1 MVNPGKH
8 ADKKESGME
17 ETRQPKNGQIL
28 MDGNPVSWDW
38 NEGESL
44 ADVLDRVIGDMSKE
58 RTIVAVRLDGSPASR
73 AQVAACAGGDFLLEI
88 ETEALSLLLEEV
100 LSDLTHHIDSL
111 LVVFGEIGANLRRGS
126 LAAVFGS
133 AERKEE
139 TGGVYMQG
147 LEGIVATQ
155 VLVEEV
161 GRIERQ
167 AGNDTFRLCFIEE
180 NDRIDS
186 ILSGMLGAQENQDWI
201 LLADLVEY
209 EILPI
214 LQRGRGKAAE
224 ALARQIDVLRGENRV
239 VA

>member
-1 MVNPGKH
+1 MEKTRETNNGK
-8 ADKKESGME
+8 
-17 ETRQPKNGQIL
+17 IL

-44 ADVLDRVIGDMSKE
+44 ADVLDRVIGEMSKE
-58 RTIVAVRLDGSPASR
+58 RTVVAVKLNGNPASR
-73 AQVAACAGGDFLLEI
+73 TQVAACPKGDFILEI
-88 ETEALSLLLEEV
+88 ESEALSLLLEEV

-111 LVVFGEIGANLRRGS
+111 LVVFGEIGANLRRGN

-133 AERKEE
+133 AEGKEE

-161 GRIERQ
+161 GRIERH
-167 AGNDTFRLCFIEE
+167 AGHDTFRLYFIEE

-186 ILSGMLGAQENQDWI
+186 LLSGMLGAQENQDWI

-214 LQRGRGKAAE
+214 LQRGRKKAAE
-224 ALARQIDVLRGENRV
+224 ALARQVDLLREGNRV

>member
-1 MVNPGKH
+1 MDGMNQE
-8 ADKKESGME
+8 KK
-17 ETRQPKNGQIL
+17 GQIL
-28 MDGNPVSWDW
+28 MDGTAVNWTR
-38 NEGESL
+38 NEGENL
-44 ADVLDRVIGDMSKE
+44 ADVLDRIIGEIPKD
-58 RTIVAVRLDGSPASR
+58 RTIVGVKLNGASAGR
-73 AQVAACAGGDFLLEI
+73 AQVADCHEEMFVLEI

-100 LSDLTHHIDSL
+100 LSDLLHHIDSL
-111 LVVFGEIGANLRRGS
+111 LLVFGEIGANLRRGT
-126 LAAVFGS
+126 LTAVFGS
-133 AERKEE
+133 PDKKDE

-167 AGNDTFRLCFIEE
+167 AGHDSFRLSFIEE
-180 NDRIDS
+180 SDRIDS

-214 LQRGRGKAAE
+214 LQRGRGKASE
-224 ALARQIDVLRGENRV
+224 ALSRQVEILREENRV